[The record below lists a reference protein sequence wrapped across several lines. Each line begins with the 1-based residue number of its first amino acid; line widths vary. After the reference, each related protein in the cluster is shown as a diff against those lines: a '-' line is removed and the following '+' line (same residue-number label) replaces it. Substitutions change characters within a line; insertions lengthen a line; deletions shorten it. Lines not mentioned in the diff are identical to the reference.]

1 MWYKE
6 LRRVQ
11 KDAKE
16 KQTKGPLFYHITL
29 ILSNFDIL
37 KFDWYVAPLIQ
48 EVEAPGSVDGLL
60 DMNSLSITDSAESLI
75 KFTEKEQST
84 MRDLPKK
91 ECKG

>member
-1 MWYKE
+1 MNEINDISDPEKSTLESRRQERCESEDGKFDEDYYAMDFINDKEIQHVLQFKTMWYKE

-37 KFDWYVAPLIQ
+37 KFD
-48 EVEAPGSVDGLL
+48 
-60 DMNSLSITDSAESLI
+60 
-75 KFTEKEQST
+75 
-84 MRDLPKK
+84 
-91 ECKG
+91 